1 MESYISPK
9 TRKGVP
15 STIHDKGFFAVENI
29 SKNEIV
35 AIKKGI
41 VLTKKEME
49 DMGIGGGVGLQIDD
63 DLYLAPKSHGEF
75 DASMIFINY
84 SCNPNI
90 GMRGS
95 DTVVALRDINAG
107 EELVIDYAMIANDD
121 STLICKCGS
130 KECRRIITGKDWM
143 NSSLQKK
150 YAGYFTN
157 YIQRKIDSGI

>member
-9 TRKGVP
+9 TRKGLP
-15 STIHDKGFFAVENI
+15 SIIHNKGFFAVENI
-29 SKNEIV
+29 LKNEVV
-35 AIKKGI
+35 AVKKGAI
-41 VLTKKEME
+41 LTAQQMQV
-49 DMGIGGGVGLQIDD
+49 MGIGGGVGLQVDD
-63 DLYLAPKSHGEF
+63 DLYIAPGSPDEVE
-75 DASMIFINY
+75 ASMIFINY

-90 GMRGS
+90 GMKGS

-107 EELVIDYAMIANDD
+107 EELVIDYAMIANDNTKITC
-121 STLICKCGS
+121 SCGS
-130 KECRRIITGKDWM
+130 KDCRRTITGKDWM